1 MLILRIQRV
10 RLRTKKRTDPAM
22 RTTTPRGPSS
32 MADSFEDRLSSEL
45 TGIQGEIERL
55 ENKRRLI
62 QELLSGESGG
72 ASTAVAADAKPAK
85 RRAARRSAAPAKRTR
100 RPRGLI
106 TGKVR
111 EFLGQQSDPVHAT
124 EILAFLEKN
133 DAAPQSAKPMPTL
146 QSTLQRMKEM
156 GEIENKGRNRWAL
169 IAAGSAPAPTPTPAP
184 APAPA
189 PAPRTD
195 GPPVVTSTTTFGSR
209 PLGSQ

>member
-1 MLILRIQRV
+1 
-10 RLRTKKRTDPAM
+10 
-22 RTTTPRGPSS
+22 
-32 MADSFEDRLSSEL
+32 MAGNFEEQLQAEL
-45 TGIQGEIERL
+45 AGIQTEIERL

-62 QELLSGESGG
+62 QELLSNESGAG
-72 ASTAVAADAKPAK
+72 AAAEPKPTR
-85 RRAARRSAAPAKRTR
+85 RRAARRSAAPTKRTR

-111 EFLGQQSDPVHAT
+111 EFLGQQSEPVHAT

-156 GEIENKGRNRWAL
+156 GEIQNTGRNRWAL
-169 IAAGSAPAPTPTPAP
+169 ISAGSGSESSAAPAV
-184 APAPA
+184 
-189 PAPRTD
+189 RSD
-195 GPPVVTSTTTFGSR
+195 VPPVVTSTTTFGAR

>member
-1 MLILRIQRV
+1 
-10 RLRTKKRTDPAM
+10 
-22 RTTTPRGPSS
+22 
-32 MADSFEDRLSSEL
+32 MASAFEQQLQAEL
-45 TGIQGEIERL
+45 GGIQGEIERL

-62 QELLSGESGG
+62 QELLGSESGSG
-72 ASTAVAADAKPAK
+72 PAATESKPVR
-85 RRAARRSAAPAKRTR
+85 RRAAKRTEAAPAKRTR

-111 EFLGQQSDPVHAT
+111 EFLGAQSEPVHAT

-156 GEIENKGRNRWAL
+156 GEIENQGRNRWAL
-169 IAAGSAPAPTPTPAP
+169 IPAAGSASPSPTPPPPPAPSPAP
-184 APAPA
+184 VV
-189 PAPRTD
+189 RSD
-195 GPPVVTSTTTFGSR
+195 GPPVVTSTTTFGRR

>member
-1 MLILRIQRV
+1 
-10 RLRTKKRTDPAM
+10 
-22 RTTTPRGPSS
+22 
-32 MADSFEDRLSSEL
+32 MADSFEEQLRSEL
-45 TGIQGEIERL
+45 AGIQGEVERL

-62 QELLSGESGG
+62 QELLTSESG
-72 ASTAVAADAKPAK
+72 SSVPAATEEPKATQ
-85 RRAARRSAAPAKRTR
+85 RRAARRTATPAKRTR

-111 EFLGQQSDPVHAT
+111 EFLGEQTEPVHAT

-156 GEIENKGRNRWAL
+156 GEIENSGRNRWAL
-169 IAAGSAPAPTPTPAP
+169 LSTGSESAASAPVLAPAPVS
-184 APAPA
+184 
-189 PAPRTD
+189 APRTD

>member
-1 MLILRIQRV
+1 
-10 RLRTKKRTDPAM
+10 
-22 RTTTPRGPSS
+22 
-32 MADSFEDRLSSEL
+32 MADSFEDQLRSEL
-45 TGIQGEIERL
+45 AGIPGEIERL
-55 ENKRRLI
+55 EHKRRLI

-72 ASTAVAADAKPAK
+72 AGTAAAKDAKPSK

-156 GEIENKGRNRWAL
+156 GEIENRGRNRWAL
-169 IAAGSAPAPTPTPAP
+169 ISLGAAAASAPTAAATPAP

-189 PAPRTD
+189 PVPAPRTD

>member
-1 MLILRIQRV
+1 
-10 RLRTKKRTDPAM
+10 
-22 RTTTPRGPSS
+22 
-32 MADSFEDRLSSEL
+32 MADSFEDRLRSEL
-45 TGIQGEIERL
+45 AGIPGDIERL
-55 ENKRRLI
+55 EHKRRLI
-62 QELLSGESGG
+62 QELLAGESGDAG
-72 ASTAVAADAKPAK
+72 AAAAEETTPSK
-85 RRAARRSAAPAKRTR
+85 RRAAQRTAAPAKRTR

-169 IAAGSAPAPTPTPAP
+169 IAAGGAPAPAPTPAP
-184 APAPA
+184 TPA

-195 GPPVVTSTTTFGSR
+195 APPVVTSTTTFGSR

>member
-1 MLILRIQRV
+1 
-10 RLRTKKRTDPAM
+10 
-22 RTTTPRGPSS
+22 
-32 MADSFEDRLSSEL
+32 MADSFENQLRSEL
-45 TGIQGEIERL
+45 SGIQSEIERL
-55 ENKRRLI
+55 ERKRQLI
-62 QELLSGESGG
+62 QQLLSNESG
-72 ASTAVAADAKPAK
+72 SAAAAAEAKPTR
-85 RRAARRSAAPAKRTR
+85 RRAARRGAGSVKRTR

-111 EFLGQQSDPVHAT
+111 EFLGQQREPVHAT

-156 GEIENKGRNRWAL
+156 GEIQNTGRNRWAL
-169 IAAGSAPAPTPTPAP
+169 STASASASGSGGPSESAPAV
-184 APAPA
+184 
-189 PAPRTD
+189 RSD

>member
-1 MLILRIQRV
+1 
-10 RLRTKKRTDPAM
+10 
-22 RTTTPRGPSS
+22 
-32 MADSFEDRLSSEL
+32 MADSFENQLRSEL
-45 TGIQGEIERL
+45 NGIQTEIERL
-55 ENKRRLI
+55 ERKRQLI
-62 QELLSGESGG
+62 QELLGNESG
-72 ASTAVAADAKPAK
+72 SAAPAAEAKPTR
-85 RRAARRSAAPAKRTR
+85 RRAARRGAGSVKRTR

-111 EFLGQQSDPVHAT
+111 EFLGQQREPVHAT

-156 GEIENKGRNRWAL
+156 GEIQNTGRNRWTL
-169 IAAGSAPAPTPTPAP
+169 SAASGSGGPSESPPAV
-184 APAPA
+184 
-189 PAPRTD
+189 RSD

>member
-1 MLILRIQRV
+1 
-10 RLRTKKRTDPAM
+10 
-22 RTTTPRGPSS
+22 
-32 MADSFEDRLSSEL
+32 MADSFEDQLRSEL
-45 TGIQGEIERL
+45 AGIQGEIDRL
-55 ENKRRLI
+55 GNKRRLI
-62 QELLSGESGG
+62 QELLTGESG
-72 ASTAVAADAKPAK
+72 SSVSAATEEPKATQ
-85 RRAARRSAAPAKRTR
+85 RRAARRTATPAKRTR

-111 EFLGQQSDPVHAT
+111 EFLGEQTEPVHAT

-156 GEIENKGRNRWAL
+156 GEIENSGRNRWAL
-169 IAAGSAPAPTPTPAP
+169 LSASSESAPSALAPAPVSAPAPT
-184 APAPA
+184 PAPA

-209 PLGSQ
+209 PLGT

>member
-1 MLILRIQRV
+1 
-10 RLRTKKRTDPAM
+10 
-22 RTTTPRGPSS
+22 
-32 MADSFEDRLSSEL
+32 MADSFTDQLQSEL
-45 TGIQGEIERL
+45 AGIQGQIDRL

-62 QELLSGESGG
+62 QELLSNESGG
-72 ASTAVAADAKPAK
+72 APAAAASPKPTR
-85 RRAARRSAAPAKRTR
+85 RRAARRTTEAPKRTR

-111 EFLGQQSDPVHAT
+111 EFLGQNSEPVHAT

-169 IAAGSAPAPTPTPAP
+169 ASSGAAAPAAAPPAAPSPAP
-184 APAPA
+184 APIERPM
-189 PAPRTD
+189 PSRTD
-195 GPPVVTSTTTFGSR
+195 APPVVTSTTTFGTR
-209 PLGSQ
+209 PLGNQ

>member
-1 MLILRIQRV
+1 
-10 RLRTKKRTDPAM
+10 
-22 RTTTPRGPSS
+22 
-32 MADSFEDRLSSEL
+32 MADTFADQLRSEL
-45 TGIQGEIERL
+45 TGIQSEIDRL

-62 QELLSGESGG
+62 QELLSSESSG
-72 ASTAVAADAKPAK
+72 AAAAAQAPKATR
-85 RRAARRSAAPAKRTR
+85 RRAARRGTGGPRRTR

-156 GEIENKGRNRWAL
+156 GEIENKGRNRWSL
-169 IAAGSAPAPTPTPAP
+169 LSSGGSSAAPAARSD
-184 APAPA
+184 A
-189 PAPRTD
+189 
-195 GPPVVTSTTTFGSR
+195 PPVVTSTTTFGTR
-209 PLGSQ
+209 PPGIQ